1 MDHIFFPA
9 CPAFPA
15 VIGFVFSFTAELA
28 KIAEKKSWIIFFPGV
43 PSGNW
48 VRFAKLTTNLP
59 HEISHRLLS
68 HGVNTN

>member
-28 KIAEKKSWIIFFPGV
+28 ET
-43 PSGNW
+43 
-48 VRFAKLTTNLP
+48 AKMFW
-59 HEISHRLLS
+59 
-68 HGVNTN
+68 